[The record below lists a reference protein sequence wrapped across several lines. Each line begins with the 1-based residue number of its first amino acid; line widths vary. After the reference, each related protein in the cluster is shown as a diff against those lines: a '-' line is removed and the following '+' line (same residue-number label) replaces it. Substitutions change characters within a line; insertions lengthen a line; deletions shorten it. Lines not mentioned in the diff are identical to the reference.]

1 MRSIWSGHLKIV
13 MLGANMQSWRD
24 LCVKLIEPGLYLSLQ
39 LHSLHWIC
47 QSYYGRYFSNYSF
60 RWMFYLVCMFTISS
74 EMSTLI
80 EFLTNHINMLSRSF
94 TRLNYRTSWI
104 YFAPLFCSL
113 DSMKHKN
120 NMDTTG
126 HDNTSISQK
135 LGYWYVENAFVFL

>member
-47 QSYYGRYFSNYSF
+47 QSYCGRYFSNYSF

-80 EFLTNHINMLSRSF
+80 EFLTNHINMFVMFFHSSKLSDF
-94 TRLNYRTSWI
+94 WI
-104 YFAPLFCSL
+104 YFAPLFRSS

-120 NMDTTG
+120 DMDMIG
-126 HDNTSISQK
+126 HECTAICQ
-135 LGYWYVENAFVFL
+135 FLKN